1 MIHEKTL
8 VNKLI
13 QQSIKYLNMI
23 MKYTLEIE
31 VYNIRK
37 TNLQKDARGLL
48 MYYIGQLNTVK

>member
-37 TNLQKDARGLL
+37 TNLQKDARGL
-48 MYYIGQLNTVK
+48 

>member
-1 MIHEKTL
+1 
-8 VNKLI
+8 
-13 QQSIKYLNMI
+13 

>member
-1 MIHEKTL
+1 VIHEKTL